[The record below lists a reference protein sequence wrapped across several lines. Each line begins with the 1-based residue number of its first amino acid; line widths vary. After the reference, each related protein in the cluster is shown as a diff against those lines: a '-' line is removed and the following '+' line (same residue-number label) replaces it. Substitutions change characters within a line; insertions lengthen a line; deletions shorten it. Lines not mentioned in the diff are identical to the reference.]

1 MQKAAHDGSVLIAF
15 LRYTTLYSEKGI
27 LEKNQTCRLAKTNQ
41 RTATPDSLIKY

>member
-27 LEKNQTCRLAKTNQ
+27 LEKKSNLSFSQNQPTN
-41 RTATPDSLIKY
+41 RNTR